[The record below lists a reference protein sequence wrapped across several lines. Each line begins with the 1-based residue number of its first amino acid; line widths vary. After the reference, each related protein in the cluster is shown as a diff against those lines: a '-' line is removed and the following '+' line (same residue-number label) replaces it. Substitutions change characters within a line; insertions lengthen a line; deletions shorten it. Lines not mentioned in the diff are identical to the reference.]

1 LQWKLKDA
9 RPEILTGAGASC
21 KFSSMSSDLILKES
35 RALPLVERI
44 ALCRDL
50 WDEVVNSK
58 ELAPGEAELI
68 DQRLQEHLQNP
79 DDVISWG
86 EVKAKP

>member
-1 LQWKLKDA
+1 
-9 RPEILTGAGASC
+9 
-21 KFSSMSSDLILKES
+21 MSSDLILKES

-50 WDEVVNSK
+50 WNEVLNSK

-68 DQRLQEHLQNP
+68 DQRLQDHLQNP
-79 DDVISWG
+79 DDIVSWE
-86 EVKAKP
+86 EVNKKLDAKYR